1 VVVEI
6 LLSYQSTL
14 TKISNGGSYNR
25 YTINSEKD
33 YRTYIEFIERL
44 MYEKKYWSY
53 KYKLNFFTS
62 RMNNVFNKN
71 SKILKIIDKL
81 YNDIL
86 IENGYVIYDT
96 DSKKILLFWDAIH
109 QTLFLENEYTI
120 NLSFDIKYQGVLRY
134 KSILGNADKT
144 ECKGML
150 KKLNQSVRHTQLISL
165 KKISVLPFNIYDEEL
180 QEYFKELE
188 IYQVYFPVQ
197 SICEVIDSMK
207 NVNLDRKY
215 KYDDEYIYLKSD
227 VPIKFEQIYQI
238 FDIIA
243 RHEINDIQMI
253 LVEDKKFNNNKE
265 INQLNNV
272 YYIMT
277 EENATLLY
285 RGEPNY
291 ALK

>member
-1 VVVEI
+1 
-6 LLSYQSTL
+6 
-14 TKISNGGSYNR
+14 
-25 YTINSEKD
+25 
-33 YRTYIEFIERL
+33 
-44 MYEKKYWSY
+44 
-53 KYKLNFFTS
+53 
-62 RMNNVFNKN
+62 MNNVFNKN